1 MAVSALTG
9 RACVCLACAN
19 LCSIYSIPCTRRT
32 RPPRPTT
39 SSSAIPGRVRRICTP
54 QILALRFYSCVFTPR
69 ATCGVRL
76 EKPPLPHSTA
86 VALAAMTIVHSSQL
100 YKRSKFRYKPTTLS
114 LHLNELEETELRY
127 GRSGCRER
135 VVPWRK
141 VLGVHVLADTC
152 AFEFDTKDGPIR
164 FRAHAA
170 SDIDKWCSCLPQVM
184 HYSQSGS
191 SALDRSAALSEESPS
206 HRGDEVSTRLTSIA
220 RAVGGRL
227 GHEKGARWV
236 LSMGHSPADFANAID
251 TLGAKMTPVT
261 RASRAPAGNGGGH
274 QSAKG
279 EAQAQGQEQPAQ
291 AGGHAGALRC
301 GVAGTIIKDS
311 IEAEALFYE
320 ETVPQLV
327 EIGACPR

>member
-1 MAVSALTG
+1 MCNR
-9 RACVCLACAN
+9 RAA
-19 LCSIYSIPCTRRT
+19 
-32 RPPRPTT
+32 
-39 SSSAIPGRVRRICTP
+39 VRR
-54 QILALRFYSCVFTPR
+54 FWSCVFTPR